1 MHQRER
7 PHGQVPA
14 RYGAGCALRVC
25 VLTHGHTHTV
35 RTRGP
40 HALLTHPYTDV
51 EDVQSHMPGAIEAL
65 RNWLRDY
72 KSHKGI
78 TNTFAMGGECQ
89 DRVRRGACVQRAAGS
104 NR

>member
-1 MHQRER
+1 
-7 PHGQVPA
+7 
-14 RYGAGCALRVC
+14 
-25 VLTHGHTHTV
+25 
-35 RTRGP
+35 
-40 HALLTHPYTDV
+40 
-51 EDVQSHMPGAIEAL
+51 MPGAIEAL